1 MGGKEKMQ
9 KKTAKSYEIDM
20 CNGPIFGKLV
30 LFAVPLILSGLLQ
43 LLFNA
48 ADIVVVGRFAGKES
62 MAAVGST
69 TSLINLMVNLFI
81 GLSVGANVLAGRY
94 YGAKKFE
101 DLQETV
107 HTSVILA
114 VGGGLLLIFAGETFA
129 SPLLT
134 MMGTP
139 DDVKPLSDLYLQIY
153 FLGMPGTLLYNFGSA
168 ILRAAGD
175 TRRPLYFLLTA
186 GVINA
191 VLNLIFVIGFQ
202 MGVAGVATATV
213 ISQYISAGLIVQC
226 LVRSEAPYRLRL
238 RELRLVPEKL
248 FSIIKIGFP
257 AGMQGAIFSISNVL
271 IQSSVNSFGSVA
283 MAGSTAS
290 ANIEGFVYTSMNAI
304 YQTALSFTSQNFG
317 AGKYNRM
324 TKILCY
330 CLGIVVFVGI
340 VMGDGAVFFGRQL
353 LEIYSSDQDVIG
365 YGVARLRII
374 CGTYFLCGIMD
385 TMVGALRGIGYSVI
399 PMFVSLTG
407 ACLFRVI
414 WIYTVFAGHRTLE
427 TLYLSYPVSW
437 IITFSAHVICYL
449 LIRRSMA
456 KKRTESE
463 QNRQ

>member
-1 MGGKEKMQ
+1 MGGKEKMK

-69 TSLINLMVNLFI
+69 TSLINLMVN
-81 GLSVGANVLAGRY
+81 Y

-202 MGVAGVATATV
+202 MGVAGVATA
-213 ISQYISAGLIVQC
+213 
-226 LVRSEAPYRLRL
+226 
-238 RELRLVPEKL
+238 L
-248 FSIIKIGFP
+248 FSVWF
-257 AGMQGAIFSISNVL
+257 
-271 IQSSVNSFGSVA
+271 
-283 MAGSTAS
+283 
-290 ANIEGFVYTSMNAI
+290 
-304 YQTALSFTSQNFG
+304 
-317 AGKYNRM
+317 
-324 TKILCY
+324 
-330 CLGIVVFVGI
+330 
-340 VMGDGAVFFGRQL
+340 
-353 LEIYSSDQDVIG
+353 
-365 YGVARLRII
+365 ARKLRI
-374 CGTYFLCGIMD
+374 
-385 TMVGALRGIGYSVI
+385 A
-399 PMFVSLTG
+399 
-407 ACLFRVI
+407 
-414 WIYTVFAGHRTLE
+414 
-427 TLYLSYPVSW
+427 
-437 IITFSAHVICYL
+437 
-449 LIRRSMA
+449 
-456 KKRTESE
+456 
-463 QNRQ
+463 